1 MTDRSWQEPN
11 ASLFFRIFTCGM
23 YRRSLVRLCLLLCLA
38 LSGAGHALAVES
50 PQQKGLTYYG
60 SDPYAALP
68 VARQQG
74 KLLLVEFYAE
84 WNYRSRWMAERVL
97 GNSSVRALI
106 EEHFVAVRVPTDTPD
121 GADLA
126 ALYQVTGYPTLVIFS
141 SRGDVLDKIDVTLD
155 ADDFTQRIEALLMT
169 LEGKSTWRLRQVY
182 AAAETAD
189 PEATDA
195 AVERLLS
202 GMTPAEAAGSVIWP
216 MFENSIV
223 MRYGSV
229 AFDYLMRHVETFR
242 QETGTEAVDNLL
254 TETMYRAMM
263 PYVVGSLPLDSTVA
277 HQIILTARQLE
288 LPAVLALES
297 MAEVAS
303 LRDADDL
310 THYVAR
316 IGLLINLIP
325 EEYQLQLAMALDIV
339 AERGSHTAKQE
350 AAKTVAHIQT
360 TLRSPANIAI
370 LEQLILRL
378 K

>member
-1 MTDRSWQEPN
+1 
-11 ASLFFRIFTCGM
+11 
-23 YRRSLVRLCLLLCLA
+23 
-38 LSGAGHALAVES
+38 
-50 PQQKGLTYYG
+50 
-60 SDPYAALP
+60 
-68 VARQQG
+68 
-74 KLLLVEFYAE
+74 
-84 WNYRSRWMAERVL
+84 
-97 GNSSVRALI
+97 
-106 EEHFVAVRVPTDTPD
+106 
-121 GADLA
+121 
-126 ALYQVTGYPTLVIFS
+126 
-141 SRGDVLDKIDVTLD
+141 
-155 ADDFTQRIEALLMT
+155 
-169 LEGKSTWRLRQVY
+169 
-182 AAAETAD
+182 
-189 PEATDA
+189 
-195 AVERLLS
+195 
-202 GMTPAEAAGSVIWP
+202 
-216 MFENSIV
+216 
-223 MRYGSV
+223 
-229 AFDYLMRHVETFR
+229 
-242 QETGTEAVDNLL
+242 
-254 TETMYRAMM
+254 MM

-277 HQIILTARQLE
+277 RQIILTARQLE

>member
-1 MTDRSWQEPN
+1 MKRHT
-11 ASLFFRIFTCGM
+11 
-23 YRRSLVRLCLLLCLA
+23 LCLIWFVACLTLLGRGVAVATPTA
-38 LSGAGHALAVES
+38 L

-60 SDPYAALP
+60 ADPYAALP
-68 VARQQG
+68 VARQEG

-97 GNSSVRALI
+97 GDSSVRALI
-106 EEHFVAVRVPTDTPD
+106 EEHFVAVRVPTDTPE

-126 ALYQVTGYPTLVIFS
+126 ALYQVTGYPALVIFS

-169 LEGKSTWRLRQVY
+169 LEGKSTRWLRQVY

-195 AVERLLS
+195 AVERLL
-202 GMTPAEAAGSVIWP
+202 GGVTPTEAAGNVVWP

-223 MRYGSV
+223 MRYGSA
-229 AFDYLMRHVETFR
+229 AFDYLVRHVETFR
-242 QETGTEAVDNLL
+242 EEAGTQAVDHLL
-254 TETMYRAMM
+254 TETMYRAML
-263 PYVVGSLPLDSTVA
+263 PYVVGSTPLDSTA
-277 HQIILTARQLE
+277 ADQIILTARQLE
-288 LPAVLALES
+288 LPDTLALES

-303 LRDADDL
+303 LRDTEDL
-310 THYVAR
+310 TLYVAR
-316 IGLLINLIP
+316 IDLLMDLIP
-325 EEYQLQLAMALDIV
+325 EEYHLQLATALDIV
-339 AERGSHTAKQE
+339 AERGSHAAKQE
-350 AAKTVAHIQT
+350 AAKTVAHVQT